1 MSILIKKFCIMC
13 NQKKLIKNKICSK
26 CKKKLIDINAN
37 IINDIINDIN
47 QENKQDYD
55 PKIFTLSFN

>member
-1 MSILIKKFCIMC
+1 MC

-37 IINDIINDIN
+37 IINDIN

>member
-37 IINDIINDIN
+37 IINDIN

>member
-13 NQKKLIKNKICSK
+13 NQKKIIKNKICSK

-37 IINDIINDIN
+37 IINDIN